1 MVKFRKTIKL
11 SYILFIITALFSS
24 QCQSTTLNDWGR
36 DHPRAK
42 VTLDYWGEACSIDMG
57 DPVLR
62 GGVIPYFDCQSYLYG
77 MLDAYLSVSK
87 FIPKNQRVCL
97 PINISPW
104 QILQDTKYIFDVSP
118 TNDDFRKPYNGPNT
132 ASVEIIKELHKKYP
146 CK

>member
-1 MVKFRKTIKL
+1 MVKFKKTIKL

-97 PINISPW
+97 PINI
-104 QILQDTKYIFDVSP
+104 THGKYYKTPNIFLMSHRLTMTLGNLIMALIQP
-118 TNDDFRKPYNGPNT
+118 PLK
-132 ASVEIIKELHKKYP
+132 
-146 CK
+146 